1 MSARIAVYP
10 GSFDPIHNGHLDLIE
25 RCRPL
30 FDRLVIA
37 VLRNEA
43 KRALFTVDERL
54 AIIREL
60 VGGRDDCVVESFS
73 GLLVDFMDRFG
84 ARIVVR
90 GLRAV
95 SDFEYEFQMALM
107 NRRLN
112 PRVET
117 VFMAPKE
124 EYSYLS
130 SRLVKEVF
138 SLGGDLHGL
147 VPEPV
152 LARMR
157 RRFEPPARSRQ
168 RAGRAP
174 GAGAGAEPGAAAGG
188 APGAAA
194 GGAPGKPDDPAG

>member
-1 MSARIAVYP
+1 MSERIAVYP

-25 RCRPL
+25 RCGPL
-30 FDRLVIA
+30 FDRVVVA

-43 KRALFTVDERL
+43 KRALFSVDERL
-54 AIIREL
+54 EIIREL
-60 VGGRDDCVVESFS
+60 VGHRDGCRVESFS
-73 GLLVDFMDRFG
+73 GLLVDFMDAVG

-138 SLGGDLHGL
+138 SLGGDLSGL
-147 VPEPV
+147 VPEAV
-152 LARMR
+152 LGRLHR
-157 RRFEPPARSRQ
+157 LLPPRPDRSPRGSGRPAAVPR
-168 RAGRAP
+168 RAGKT
-174 GAGAGAEPGAAAGG
+174 GG
-188 APGAAA
+188 GSA
-194 GGAPGKPDDPAG
+194 